1 MRNGLLNYFLTRNF
15 PLHSCCYN
23 FLFCSDLLR
32 EKEVMGK
39 TVRKYLNEM
48 KVVFNAQKKDRGK
61 AWHLCQIAG
70 KR

>member
-1 MRNGLLNYFLTRNF
+1 
-15 PLHSCCYN
+15 
-23 FLFCSDLLR
+23 
-32 EKEVMGK
+32 MGK